1 MPSKTELLN
10 LKTTPWKINMESTN
24 QPFRKENDLPNLHGG
39 PPLFKEH
46 GRFEQCTSQD
56 MAELQIKVLPHLP
69 FQGTTVD
76 GTGGTFLNIKK
87 YVYIYILVL
96 FNSLVFLA
104 TVKLLD
110 MHI

>member
-1 MPSKTELLN
+1 
-10 LKTTPWKINMESTN
+10 MEPTN

-39 PPLFKEH
+39 TPLFKEH
-46 GRFEQCTSQD
+46 GRFEQCSSQD

-76 GTGGTFLNIKK
+76 GTGVILLNIK
-87 YVYIYILVL
+87 YIYIYSLFDSLAFLETVELVQ
-96 FNSLVFLA
+96 
-104 TVKLLD
+104 